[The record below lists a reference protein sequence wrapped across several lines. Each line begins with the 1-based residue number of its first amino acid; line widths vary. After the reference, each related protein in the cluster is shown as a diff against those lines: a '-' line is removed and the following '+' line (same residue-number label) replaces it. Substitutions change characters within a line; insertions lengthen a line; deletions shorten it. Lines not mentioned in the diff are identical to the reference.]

1 MGWGEKYMDVVFL
14 WLAAFGAGAVG
25 AMGLGGGGILMLYLV
40 TLELSQRAAQGINLL
55 FILPVGLTGLW
66 FHRKNGLV
74 DTRVLLPVL
83 LGGVVGVALGSMA
96 AGQLPEPLLRQIF
109 GALIT
114 IIGLREL
121 CAGIKLFKNEKHLYK
136 L

>member
-1 MGWGEKYMDVVFL
+1 MDVVLL
-14 WLAAFGAGAVG
+14 WIAAFGAGAVG

-55 FILPVGLTGLW
+55 FILPVGLVGLW

-83 LGGVVGVALGSMA
+83 LGGVVGVVLGSMA
-96 AGQLPEPLLRQIF
+96 AGWLPEPLLRKIF
-109 GALIT
+109 GLLIT

-121 CAGIKLFKNEKHLYK
+121 WVGIKLFKNEKQLYK
-136 L
+136 P